1 MAYLTKALIR
11 QDIAG
16 DLKEESNAHLDA
28 LIALAD
34 AKAEYYAEKI
44 KSDLLSAGYGTDKTF
59 PIHCIQSFTYHTKA
73 YKAEDI
79 KSISNVVKDSIKGFI
94 HESKTETVTTILSG
108 YVKTLFGSSGQAEHK
123 IQRYFVILEG
133 VSIIR
138 LDFVGWSRVVSQS
151 LIKTKCEKI
160 GTFVLYR
167 SIVDMSKVSIND
179 FISVYQETIRAENE
193 GISTREIIQKCQEV
207 YDLFNP
213 SNSSR
218 GLLKSEAVPPID
230 ENKSLET
237 TKGYEDTEVFR
248 KNLTLL

>member
-16 DLKEESNAHLDA
+16 DLKEECNAHLDT

-44 KSDLLSAGYGTDKTF
+44 KIDLMSAGIGGDKSF
-59 PIHCIQSFTYHTKA
+59 PVHCIQSFIYHSKA
-73 YKAEDI
+73 YKAEDE
-79 KSISNVVKDSIKGFI
+79 KSIRNVVKDSIKRFV
-94 HESKTETVTTILSG
+94 HENKTEVVTTILSG

-123 IQRYFVILEG
+123 IQRNFVILEG

-179 FISVYQETIRAENE
+179 FISVYQERVRPENE
-193 GISTREIIQKCQEV
+193 YIRDEEKIQKC
-207 YDLFNP
+207 
-213 SNSSR
+213 
-218 GLLKSEAVPPID
+218 
-230 ENKSLET
+230 
-237 TKGYEDTEVFR
+237 
-248 KNLTLL
+248 

>member
-1 MAYLTKALIR
+1 LAYLTKALIK

-16 DLKEESNAHLDA
+16 DLKEECNAHLDT

-34 AKAEYYAEKI
+34 AKAEYYAEMI
-44 KSDLLSAGYGTDKTF
+44 KSSLYSAGYGSDKSF

-73 YKAEDI
+73 YNAEDEN
-79 KSISNVVKDSIKGFI
+79 SISNVIKDSIKGFV
-94 HESKTETVTTILSG
+94 HESKTETVTTILSE

-193 GISTREIIQKCQEV
+193 GISTREIIQKCQEL
-207 YDLFNP
+207 YYLFKTSNIPKSLYESETVP
-213 SNSSR
+213 SN
-218 GLLKSEAVPPID
+218 D
-230 ENKSLET
+230 ENESLET

>member
-1 MAYLTKALIR
+1 MTYLTKALIR

-16 DLKEESNAHLDA
+16 DLKEECNAHLDT

-44 KSDLLSAGYGTDKTF
+44 KIDLMSAGIGGDKSF
-59 PIHCIQSFTYHTKA
+59 PVHCIQSFIYHSKA
-73 YKAEDI
+73 YKAEDE
-79 KSISNVVKDSIKGFI
+79 KSIRNVVKDSIKRFV
-94 HESKTETVTTILSG
+94 HENKTEVVTTILSG

-123 IQRYFVILEG
+123 IQRNFVILEG

-193 GISTREIIQKCQEV
+193 DISYEEIIQKCQEL
-207 YDLFNP
+207 YYAFNSP
-213 SNSSR
+213 NRSR
-218 GLLKSEAVPPID
+218 GLLMSKAVPAID
-230 ENKSLET
+230 ESESLET

-248 KNLTLL
+248 KNLIIL

>member
-16 DLKEESNAHLDA
+16 DLKEECNAHLDA

-44 KSDLLSAGYGTDKTF
+44 KSDLLSAGFGTDKTF
-59 PIHCIQSFTYHTKA
+59 PIYCIQSFTYHTKA

-79 KSISNVVKDSIKGFI
+79 KSIRNVVKDSIKGFI
-94 HESKTETVTTILSG
+94 HESKSETVTTILSG
-108 YVKTLFGSSGQAEHK
+108 YVKTLFGSYGQAEHK
-123 IQRYFVILEG
+123 IQRNFVILEG

-138 LDFVGWSRVVSQS
+138 LDFVGWSRVVSPS
-151 LIKTKCEKI
+151 LIQTKCEKI

-167 SIVDMSKVSIND
+167 SIVDMSKVSLND

-193 GISTREIIQKCQEV
+193 GISDKEIIQKCKEL
-207 YDLFNP
+207 YSAF
-213 SNSSR
+213 NSSNKPR
-218 GLLKSEAVPPID
+218 NLYTSEAVPAID
-230 ENKSLET
+230 ESESLET
-237 TKGYEDTEVFR
+237 IKGYEDTEVFR

>member
-1 MAYLTKALIR
+1 M
-11 QDIAG
+11 
-16 DLKEESNAHLDA
+16 
-28 LIALAD
+28 
-34 AKAEYYAEKI
+34 
-44 KSDLLSAGYGTDKTF
+44 
-59 PIHCIQSFTYHTKA
+59 
-73 YKAEDI
+73 
-79 KSISNVVKDSIKGFI
+79 
-94 HESKTETVTTILSG
+94 
-108 YVKTLFGSSGQAEHK
+108 FGSSGQAEHK

-167 SIVDMSKVSIND
+167 SIVDMSKVSLND

-193 GISTREIIQKCQEV
+193 GISDKEIIQKCQEL
-207 YDLFNP
+207 YYTFNSP
-213 SNSSR
+213 NKPRNLYTS
-218 GLLKSEAVPPID
+218 AVVPPID
-230 ENKSLET
+230 ESESLGT